1 MIYRYITTLVVVA
14 LAFVLPRLF
23 AFSPPSGIPQVPYAP
38 LNYVGTPV
46 AFFALAGT
54 RRWGKHNRLLFRKR
68 PADERES
75 RLMAETDSISITVFI
90 VVALC
95 APVVFLLGFLAM
107 PVQWRM
113 ALGTIESPAWFAG
126 PRWFPVIRSVAN
138 VLQST
143 MLFIVLQSI
152 VGIVKFSRDR

>member
-1 MIYRYITTLVVVA
+1 MIARYITTLVVVA
-14 LAFVLPRLF
+14 FALPRLF
-23 AFSPPSGIPQVPYAP
+23 AFSLLSNASRVTYEL
-38 LNYVGTPV
+38 LNYVGTPA

-54 RRWGKHNRLLFRKR
+54 RRWGKHGRLLFRKR

-75 RLMAETDSISITVFI
+75 RLMAEIDSMSITVFI

-113 ALGTIESPAWFAG
+113 AWEAIGLSAWFEG
-126 PRWFPVIRSVAN
+126 PRWFPMIRSVAN
-138 VLQST
+138 VLKST
-143 MLFIVLQSI
+143 MLFIALQSI
-152 VGIVKFSRDR
+152 IGIVKFSRDR